1 MLDQIHPGAVRPDLQ
16 LVDGRRA
23 EGIRRRQQHLLAVLV
38 QVVGKFADGGRLADA
53 VDADDQDN
61 AGLGGEVERLVA
73 RKHLGDDL
81 LERPLDGSRVAQA
94 FFLYLFAQVF
104 TDARRGHRPDVGHNQ
119 AFFQLV
125 EKVLVN
131 FGEGIEQCID
141 LPHHRVPCLF

>member
-23 EGIRRRQQHLLAVLV
+23 EGIRRCQQHLLAVLV

-61 AGLGGEVERLVA
+61 AGLGGEVERLAA
-73 RKHLGDDL
+73 RKHLGDNL
-81 LERPLDGSRVAQA
+81 LERPLDGGRVANP
-94 FFLYLFAQVF
+94 FLLDLFAQLF
-104 TDARRGHRPDVGHNQ
+104 TDARRGHCPDVGHNQ

-131 FGEGIEQCID
+131 FGEGIEQRVN
-141 LPHHRVPCLF
+141 LPHHRVSCLF